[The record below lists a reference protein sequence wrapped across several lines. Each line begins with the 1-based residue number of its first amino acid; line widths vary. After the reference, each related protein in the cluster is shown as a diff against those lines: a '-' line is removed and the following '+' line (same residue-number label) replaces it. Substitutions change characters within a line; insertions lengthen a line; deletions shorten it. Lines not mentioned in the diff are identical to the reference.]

1 MNHLPLIIKREYLT
15 KVKNKSF
22 IVMTFLSPLIM
33 IALIAVV
40 SYLSQLNNDK
50 QRTISVLDE
59 TGFLEGVFQK
69 TDNTSYSI
77 LNGLS
82 FDDAIALVKEKEDY
96 GLLHI
101 SAVDS
106 LDVFTNNVKF
116 YSEESPSISIMSG
129 LERKIEKRLREMKL
143 QKDGVTLAQIEA
155 SKISIN
161 IAQESFD
168 GEKSSKIDNLV
179 KLAFGGA
186 AGYLLF
192 MFIIIYGNMIMRSVI
207 EEKTSRIIEVII
219 SSVKPIQLMMGKII
233 GTSLAGITQFVIWV
247 ILGGVLL
254 TIVSAIF
261 GIDMTQVQ
269 TPQQELVNQA
279 MQAEG
284 AQAMAENLITA
295 IGNLPLTNLVVAF
308 MFFFIGGYLLY
319 SSLYAAIGAA
329 VDNETD
335 TQQFMLPILMPL
347 ILAIYVGAFTVIED
361 PHGTVSTVFSF
372 IPFTS
377 PVVMLMRIPFGVPLW
392 QQGISLLLLIGT
404 FILAVWFAAKIYRVG
419 ILMYGKKPTYKELF
433 KWLKY

>member
-33 IALIAVV
+33 IALIALVA
-40 SYLSQLNNDK
+40 YLSQLNNDK
-50 QRTISVLDE
+50 KRTISILDE
-59 TGFLEGVFQK
+59 TGFLEDLFQNSE
-69 TDNTSYSI
+69 NTTYTS
-77 LNGLS
+77 LKGLS
-82 FDDAIALVKEKEDY
+82 FDDALVLVKEKEDY

-101 SAVDS
+101 ASAQD
-106 LDVFTNNVKF
+106 LDEVSKNIKF
-116 YSEESPSISIMSG
+116 YSEDTPSLTIISG

-143 QKDGVTLAQIEA
+143 QKDGVTLEQIEA
-155 SKISIN
+155 SKTSID
-161 IAQESFD
+161 ITQESFA
-168 GEKSSKIDNLV
+168 GEKTSKIDNVV
-179 KLAFGGA
+179 KLAFGGI

-233 GTSLAGITQFVIWV
+233 GTSLAGVTQFAIWV
-247 ILGGVLL
+247 VLGGVLM
-254 TIVSAIF
+254 TIVSAII
-261 GIDMTQVQ
+261 GIDLAQASA
-269 TPQQELVNQA
+269 PQQEIMNQA
-279 MQAEG
+279 MESGGFQSAVEDG
-284 AQAMAENLITA
+284 FIA
-295 IGNLPLTNLVVAF
+295 IRNLPIVNLVIAF
-308 MFFFIGGYLLY
+308 ILFFIGGYLLY

-347 ILAIYVGAFTVIED
+347 ILAVYVGVFTVIED

-392 QQGISLLLLIGT
+392 QQGLSLVLLIGT
-404 FILAVWFAAKIYRVG
+404 FMFAVWFAAKIYRVG
-419 ILMYGKKPTYKELF
+419 ILMYGKKPSYKEIF

>member
-22 IVMTFLSPLIM
+22 IIMTFLSPLIM

-50 QRTISVLDE
+50 ERTISVLDE
-59 TGFLEGVFQK
+59 TGYLKDVFQ
-69 TDNTSYSI
+69 NTENTNYTN

-82 FDDAIALVKEKEDY
+82 LEDAIALVKEKEDY
-96 GLLHI
+96 GLLYI
-101 SAVDS
+101 SKVDS
-106 LDVFTNNVKF
+106 LDVFSKNVKF

-129 LERKIEKRLREMKL
+129 LERKIEKRLRDMKL

-155 SKISIN
+155 SKTSID

-168 GEKSSKIDNLV
+168 GEKSSKIDNVV
-179 KLAFGGA
+179 KLAFGGI

-233 GTSLAGITQFVIWV
+233 GTSLAGVTQFAIWV
-247 ILGGVLL
+247 ILGGVLMM
-254 TIVSAIF
+254 IVSAIF
-261 GIDMTQVQ
+261 GIDLTQAS
-269 TPQQELVNQA
+269 TPQQEIVNQA

-284 AQAMAENLITA
+284 AQAMAENLLTA
-295 IGNLPLTNLVVAF
+295 ISNLPLANLVVAF
-308 MFFFIGGYLLY
+308 IFFFIGGYLLY

-347 ILAIYVGAFTVIED
+347 ILAVYVGVFTVIED

-392 QQGISLLLLIGT
+392 QQGLSLLLLIGT
-404 FILAVWFAAKIYRVG
+404 FIFAVWFAAKIYRVG

>member
-22 IVMTFLSPLIM
+22 IIMTFLSPLIM

-40 SYLSQLNNDK
+40 AYLSQLNNDK
-50 QRTISVLDE
+50 KRTITVLDE
-59 TGFLEGVFQK
+59 SGFLKDVFQ
-69 TDNTSYSI
+69 NTENTTYNNLEDFS
-77 LNGLS
+77 LE
-82 FDDAIALVKEKEDY
+82 DAMKLVKETNNY
-96 GLLHI
+96 GLLHVTK
-101 SAVDS
+101 VDS
-106 LDVFTNNVKF
+106 LSEVSKHIKF
-116 YSEESPSISIMSG
+116 YSEETPSLTVISNIEG
-129 LERKIEKRLREMKL
+129 KIEKHLRDMKL
-143 QKDGVTLAQIEA
+143 QKDGVSLEQIEA
-155 SKISIN
+155 AKTNVDIE
-161 IAQESFD
+161 QESFD
-168 GEKSSKIDNLV
+168 GQKSSKLDNII
-179 KLAFGGA
+179 KLAFGGV

-233 GTSLAGITQFVIWV
+233 GTSLAGVTQFAIWV
-247 ILGGVLL
+247 ILGGVLM
-254 TIVSAIF
+254 IVVSTIF
-261 GIDMTQVQ
+261 GIDLAQASA
-269 TPQQELVNQA
+269 PQQELMNQA

-284 AQAMAENLITA
+284 AQAIAENLING
-295 IGNLPLTNLVVAF
+295 ISNLPILNLVIAF
-308 MFFFIGGYLLY
+308 IFFFIGGYLLY

-347 ILAIYVGAFTVIED
+347 ILAVYVGVFTVIED

-372 IPFTS
+372 IPLTS

-392 QQGISLLLLIGT
+392 QQGLSLLLLIGT
-404 FILAVWFAAKIYRVG
+404 FMFAVWFAAKIYRVG